1 MLESPTMDK
10 KNVDLALNIMH
21 KAKNVN
27 KSSVIS
33 GRGKWM

>member
-1 MLESPTMDK
+1 MDK
-10 KNVDLALNIMH
+10 KNVDLALHIMH

-27 KSSVIS
+27 KYNVIS

>member
-1 MLESPTMDK
+1 MDK

-27 KSSVIS
+27 KSNVIS
-33 GRGKWM
+33 GRGK